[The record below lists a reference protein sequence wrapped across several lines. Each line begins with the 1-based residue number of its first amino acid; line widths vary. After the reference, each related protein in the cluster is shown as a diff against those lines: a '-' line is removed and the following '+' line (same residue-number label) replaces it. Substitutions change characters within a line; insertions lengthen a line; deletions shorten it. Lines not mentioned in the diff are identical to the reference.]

1 MSRKQV
7 CVSLIA
13 LSVVL
18 VVLTRFLTPDSAV
31 SLAGARVTEPVAST
45 HVVCPEAKVRPGKDL
60 TIVTGVVAPI
70 QPPTKGPTN
79 SASPTNS
86 LSSGA
91 SASASPEPSTAAS
104 TDPVKPGRAV
114 LVAQPPNKS
123 NSGASSSIGLVGG
136 SAELGATRGTLSPI
150 LGTASGSFAPGFAV
164 TQWTYHTAGSTRG
177 LAALACT
184 SPTTDQWFVGGG
196 SGVGRTTTITLVNDE
211 DGAAQVVVEVYGP
224 RGRVIAPAGEG
235 VLLAPHGRT
244 ALRLTALAPG
254 LRTAAVHIRTTS
266 GRVVAAVLDQESR
279 GVNSKGLE
287 WIPGTLPS
295 RHVVIPGGDG
305 SATNKILSVVATGST
320 DANVKIN
327 VITSDGRFVP
337 AGHETL
343 DAAVGHV
350 VSADL
355 TAATAGQVFGIELT
369 SDQPIVAGLRA
380 YASTR
385 TASTDTEIST
395 GIPPLVDAGV
405 SVGLTTD
412 PTYRHSL
419 LVTAPGAKASL
430 KIQVIAAD
438 GSSSRSQ
445 IVAIPAGTTAVIA
458 LRRPTIVGRFSVL
471 VTPLAGGGP
480 VYAASYTYAAL
491 GLGPIVTVVPLMSL
505 RTVVTVP
512 DARPDLGVA
521 FVTD

>member
-1 MSRKQV
+1 MSRRQV

-18 VVLTRFLTPDSAV
+18 VVLARLLTPDSAT
-31 SLAGARVTEPVAST
+31 SLVGARVTEPVAST
-45 HVVCPEAKVRPGKDL
+45 HVVCPDAKVRPGKDL

-70 QPPTKGPTN
+70 EQTTTSSPGSTTLTT
-79 SASPTNS
+79 SVSPTNS
-86 LSSGA
+86 VSPGA
-91 SASASPEPSTAAS
+91 SAPAPSPP
-104 TDPVKPGRAV
+104 PVKPGKAV

-123 NSGASSSIGLVGG
+123 NSGASSSIGRVGG

-150 LGTASGSFAPGFAV
+150 LGTASGAFAPGFAV

-196 SGVGRTTTITLVNDE
+196 SSVGRTTTITLVNDE

-224 RGRVIAPAGEG
+224 SGRVIAPGGEG
-235 VLLAPHGRT
+235 VALAPHGRI

-266 GRVVAAVLDQESR
+266 GRVMAAVLDQESR

-287 WIPGTLPS
+287 WIPGTVAS

-320 DANVKIN
+320 DANVNITL
-327 VITSDGRFVP
+327 ITSDGRFVP

-343 DAAVGHV
+343 DAAAGRV
-350 VSADL
+350 VSTDL

-385 TASTDTEIST
+385 TASTDTEISA
-395 GIPPLVDAGV
+395 GIPPLVDVGV

-412 PTYRHSL
+412 PTYQHSL
-419 LVTAPGAKASL
+419 LVTAPGAKATL
-430 KIQVIAAD
+430 TIQLIAAD
-438 GSSSRSQ
+438 GSYGRSQ
-445 IVAIPAGTTAVIA
+445 IAVIPAGTTSVIA
-458 LRRPTIVGRFSVL
+458 LRRPPIVGRFSVL
-471 VTPLAGGGP
+471 VTPLPNGGP
-480 VYAASYTYAAL
+480 VYAASYTYAPL
-491 GLGPIVTVVPLMSL
+491 GLGPVLTVVPLMSL

-521 FVTD
+521 FITD